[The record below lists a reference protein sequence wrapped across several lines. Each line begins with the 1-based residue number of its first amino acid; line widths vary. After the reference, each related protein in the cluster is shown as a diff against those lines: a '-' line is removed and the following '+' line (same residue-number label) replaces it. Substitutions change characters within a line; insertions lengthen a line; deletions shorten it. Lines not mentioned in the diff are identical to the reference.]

1 MRSVF
6 VQCDANPP
14 EIQFG
19 GVEDDIGGGD
29 HGDGDEAAR
38 LGDRL
43 DRGFR

>member
-19 GVEDDIGGGD
+19 GVEDDIGGD
-29 HGDGDEAAR
+29 HGDEAAR

>member
-6 VQCDANPP
+6 VQCDVNPP

-19 GVEDDIGGGD
+19 GVEDDIGGD
-29 HGDGDEAAR
+29 HGDDGDEAAR